1 MPQIRISVADVE
13 IRLDGPDFAQLL
25 TAASVLLVEAAAV
38 DRDQGVELE
47 ERPALGFTSSMD
59 LDPDRE
65 RRAEPVWYSDDE

>member
-25 TAASVLLVEAAAV
+25 AAASVLLVEAAAV
-38 DRDQGVELE
+38 DRDQAEELE
-47 ERPALGFTSSMD
+47 ERPALGFTSTLD

-65 RRAEPVWYSDDE
+65 RRADPVWYSDEE